1 MKKRIIAAAIFILAV
16 LVGIVIYTNAN
27 HKRISETEDY
37 KTAYIIE
44 IGGFRID
51 DITRISF
58 QYGNPAL
65 EGVTVENKDKIKEF
79 LKYINSCR
87 FKKITDQ
94 ILSTGYY
101 HHIVLFAD
109 DKQVMDIMTHDDFV
123 TINGTDYKMVESNVS
138 LEGID
143 NFVKSA
149 K

>member
-1 MKKRIIAAAIFILAV
+1 MAV

-27 HKRISETEDY
+27 HKRISETDDY
-37 KTAYIIE
+37 KTANISE
-44 IGGFRID
+44 IGGFHID
-51 DITRISF
+51 DITKISF
-58 QYGNPAL
+58 QYDNPAMK
-65 EGVTVENKDKIKEF
+65 GVTVENKDKIKEF

-87 FKKITDQ
+87 FKKVTDQ
-94 ILSTGYY
+94 ILTTGYY
-101 HHIVLFAD
+101 QYIVLFAD
-109 DKQVMDIMTHDDFV
+109 DKRVMDITTHDDFV

>member
-16 LVGIVIYTNAN
+16 LVGIIIYTNAN
-27 HKRISETEDY
+27 HKRISEADDC
-37 KTAYIIE
+37 KTADIIE
-44 IGGFRID
+44 IGGFHID
-51 DITRISF
+51 DITKISF
-58 QYGNPAL
+58 QYGNPAMK
-65 EGVTVENKDKIKEF
+65 GVTVENKEKIKEF

-87 FKKITDQ
+87 FKKVTDN
-94 ILSTGYY
+94 ILTTGYY

-109 DKQVMDIMTHDDFV
+109 DKQVMDIMTNDDFI